1 MKHLRFLVA
10 AGLLAQAPALAFAQK
25 APAPVILPG
34 GDSKAPVSID
44 AAKLEYSDKEQKLV
58 YSGGVVAKQGE
69 STLRSTNLVIFL
81 ASSVIQGAPAASS
94 GNGDSQIK
102 RMEAAGP
109 VTIISKDQIGTGD
122 RATYNKEDNKFLLL
136 GNVTLSQ
143 GGNIIKGKPE
153 SRLVYDLTTS
163 QAVIEGGVNSLMTP
177 GSGEAPAQKPRPGA
191 PAPTT
196 ASAPA
201 RQPKSP

>member
-69 STLRSTNLVIFL
+69 STLRSTNL
-81 ASSVIQGAPAASS
+81 
-94 GNGDSQIK
+94 
-102 RMEAAGP
+102 
-109 VTIISKDQIGTGD
+109 
-122 RATYNKEDNKFLLL
+122 
-136 GNVTLSQ
+136 
-143 GGNIIKGKPE
+143 
-153 SRLVYDLTTS
+153 
-163 QAVIEGGVNSLMTP
+163 
-177 GSGEAPAQKPRPGA
+177 
-191 PAPTT
+191 
-196 ASAPA
+196 
-201 RQPKSP
+201 

>member
-1 MKHLRFLVA
+1 LKHLRFLAA
-10 AGLLAQAPALAFAQK
+10 AGLLALAQAPAFAQK
-25 APAPVILPG
+25 APAPVVLPG

-44 AAKLEYSDKEQKLV
+44 AAKLEYFDKEQKLV
-58 YSGGVVAKQGE
+58 YSGGVVAKQGD

-81 ASSVIQGAPAASS
+81 ASSVIQGAPAAST
-94 GNGDSQIK
+94 GNSDSQIK

-143 GGNIIKGKPE
+143 GGNVIKGKPE

-191 PAPTT
+191 PA
-196 ASAPA
+196 AAAPA
-201 RQPKSP
+201 RQPKTP

>member
-1 MKHLRFLVA
+1 MNLFRFLVA
-10 AGLLAQAPALAFAQK
+10 GGLLALAAGPAIAQK
-25 APAPVILPG
+25 APAPVVLPG

-58 YSGGVVAKQGE
+58 YSGGVVAKQGD
-69 STLRSTNLVIFL
+69 STMRSTTLVIFL
-81 ASSVIQGAPAASS
+81 ASSVIQGAPAGST
-94 GNGDSQIK
+94 GNSESQIK

-109 VTIISKDQIGTGD
+109 VTIISKDQVGTGD
-122 RATYNKEDNKFLLL
+122 RATYNREDNKFLLL

-177 GSGEAPAQKPRPGA
+177 GGGEDPSPKPR
-191 PAPTT
+191 TT
-196 ASAPA
+196 SQAPA
-201 RQPKSP
+201 RQPKAQ